1 MPGMKSYTHLHQTI
15 LEGIYLFLKLQLQTK
30 FQFKKGLHFACSPGY
45 NAVSSE
51 IKYINVDKNVVLT
64 VNESRITESLDTSSE
79 NSDKDINNEE
89 ESFCSCCSC

>member
-1 MPGMKSYTHLHQTI
+1 
-15 LEGIYLFLKLQLQTK
+15 
-30 FQFKKGLHFACSPGY
+30 
-45 NAVSSE
+45 VSSE